1 MQKRTRFL
9 SILLTLVML
18 LGLAPAM
25 GTTAAAADPE
35 FSITLF
41 GELSQSQLEKN
52 EDVRVVIARLSNGYA
67 SGINEYYR
75 NERTTRD
82 EIIQYSTEHVNTVY
96 RSDGT
101 VNWEEYH
108 VTLTCKY
115 KLSYTVNGF
124 VTYVEDPDRVVTI
137 NAIVLCP
144 LKTVKLTGYTTPVA
158 GKTLQPL
165 SVPSDA
171 GYTISRT
178 WIELEGAG
186 WEPGDLIPAQYA
198 GQSDTLCVQLVASD
212 GYPRF
217 SYSDA
222 DAIWEQWSGSVYLNG
237 EKFEGGAS
245 VRCDDTYNMLEVHI
259 PFTFGTLENSMTT
272 IGSTWV
278 TTTKTVSDVA
288 ITGLDAPT
296 HGKAGDYTATTST
309 AGCTVSGV
317 QYTMFNKILDPYVGV
332 KGDNLAIKV
341 TVKAGSGY
349 EFAKD
354 VKATWNGI
362 DSYSATVNA
371 AGDECTFV
379 FTYTVGAEEDAIIK
393 ALSMAVDAPVIGKAP
408 ATTATVGA
416 GTRLESLTWEPAD
429 ATFQEGVSY
438 TVKGCIWADDA
449 HLFMDDIVTNGTA
462 TVNGQ
467 AATMSK
473 PATSGGAKQKFATGV
488 YVSYTFPALNP
499 DAPVITAQPKDV
511 SVKAGADVTFTVT
524 ATGEALNY
532 QWWMVDRNGS
542 ATKVGT
548 NGPSYTIKA
557 VNVADDNGTD
567 YYCVV
572 SNKAGEATSEKAH
585 LTVSE
590 TAPVPQSAFTDVPE
604 TAYYNQPVAWAV
616 EKGITN
622 GTTATTF
629 SPNATCTRAQIITFL
644 WRAAG
649 SPEPKRACSFTDI
662 PAGSY
667 FEKAVTW
674 AAEQGMVGGD
684 KFGPNDPCTRQM
696 AVEFMWRQAGS
707 PKAPAAGFTDVSSE
721 AVNWA
726 LEEGVTTGTTETTF
740 SPGSTCTRA
749 QIVTFLWRAFGA

>member
-1 MQKRTRFL
+1 M
-9 SILLTLVML
+9 
-18 LGLAPAM
+18 
-25 GTTAAAADPE
+25 
-35 FSITLF
+35 
-41 GELSQSQLEKN
+41 
-52 EDVRVVIARLSNGYA
+52 
-67 SGINEYYR
+67 
-75 NERTTRD
+75 
-82 EIIQYSTEHVNTVY
+82 
-96 RSDGT
+96 
-101 VNWEEYH
+101 
-108 VTLTCKY
+108 
-115 KLSYTVNGF
+115 
-124 VTYVEDPDRVVTI
+124 
-137 NAIVLCP
+137 
-144 LKTVKLTGYTTPVA
+144 
-158 GKTLQPL
+158 
-165 SVPSDA
+165 
-171 GYTISRT
+171 
-178 WIELEGAG
+178 
-186 WEPGDLIPAQYA
+186 
-198 GQSDTLCVQLVASD
+198 
-212 GYPRF
+212 
-217 SYSDA
+217 
-222 DAIWEQWSGSVYLNG
+222 
-237 EKFEGGAS
+237 
-245 VRCDDTYNMLEVHI
+245 
-259 PFTFGTLENSMTT
+259 
-272 IGSTWV
+272 
-278 TTTKTVSDVA
+278 
-288 ITGLDAPT
+288 
-296 HGKAGDYTATTST
+296 
-309 AGCTVSGV
+309 
-317 QYTMFNKILDPYVGV
+317 GV

-349 EFAKD
+349 EFAEN

-371 AGDECTFV
+371 AGDECTFI
-379 FTYTVGAEEDAIIK
+379 FTCTVGEEDSAVIK
-393 ALSMAVDAPVIGKAP
+393 ALSMIVDAPVIGKAP

-429 ATFQEGVSY
+429 ATFQESVSY
-438 TVKGCIWADDA
+438 TVKGYIWADDA

-462 TVNGQ
+462 IVNGQ

-511 SVKAGADVTFTVT
+511 SVKAGGTATFTV
-524 ATGEALNY
+524 AADGEDLHY
-532 QWWMVDRNGS
+532 QWWMVDAGVP
-542 ATKVGT
+542 TKVGT
-548 NGPSYTIKA
+548 DSATLTLTNLDQGW
-557 VNVADDNGTD
+557 NQFQFW
-567 YYCVV
+567 CVV
-572 SNKAGEATSEKAH
+572 SNSHGEATSNMAQ
-585 LTVSE
+585 LTVS
-590 TAPVPQSAFTDVPE
+590 ASGQKSAFTDVPE

-649 SPEPKRACSFTDI
+649 SPEPKSACSFTDI